1 MVRLISVE
9 GNIAS
14 GKTTLLARLRERYA
28 SDSRVIFVP
37 EPVSEWESI
46 KDQSGKGMLAKYYA
60 DQQRYA
66 FAFQMM
72 AYISRLA
79 LLRSAL
85 RTDGVEV
92 IITERSVLTDKHVF
106 AQMLHSSGRLEDVEY
121 AIYTRWF
128 NEFLEEMPAPEIVY
142 VRTAPETCMRRLQV
156 RGRKGEQVPLSYLRS
171 VHERHETWLMGGG
184 SDSPYRV
191 LTINATPD
199 ITETPY
205 VVTEWLAA
213 IDRFVWSP
221 AASPD
226 LTAVVA
232 VPADVA
238 VAAPAPPLAR
248 AIASEPPTWTLQ
260 FDGASRGNP
269 GHGGA
274 GWVLLR
280 GGTVVEQGAH
290 YLSPSCTNNWAEYQA
305 LIAGLSA
312 VQNMRIQDLTVE
324 GDSKLV
330 VDQMNGACATRN
342 SDLVSLRNEASDLRG
357 KIGRVR
363 LRHIPRQE
371 NKLAD
376 ALANQAIDAELS
388 SRTAV
393 RASSAD

>member
-1 MVRLISVE
+1 MVRLVSVE

-14 GKTTLLARLRERYA
+14 GKTTLLGRVKDRYA
-28 SDSRVIFVP
+28 SDSRVVFVP
-37 EPVSEWESI
+37 EPVEEWESI
-46 KDQSGKGMLAKYYA
+46 KDQSGTGMLAKYYA
-60 DQQRYA
+60 DQHKYA

-85 RTDGVEV
+85 RMQGVEV

-106 AQMLHSSGRLEDVEY
+106 AQMLHSSGHLEDVEY

-128 NEFLEEMPAPEIVY
+128 NEFLDEMPAPEIVY
-142 VRTAPETCMRRLQV
+142 VRTAPETCMQRLRV
-156 RGRKGEQVPLSYLRS
+156 RGRQGESVPLSYLEG
-171 VHERHETWLMGGG
+171 VHERHESWLMGGATEA
-184 SDSPYRV
+184 PYRV

-213 IDRFVWSP
+213 IDRFVWSTS
-221 AASPD
+221 ACRDQTSD
-226 LTAVVA
+226 LT
-232 VPADVA
+232 
-238 VAAPAPPLAR
+238 APAPPPLPAVTP
-248 AIASEPPTWTLQ
+248 EPPVWTLQ

-280 GGTVVEQGAH
+280 GGAVVEQGAH

-312 VQNMRIQDLTVE
+312 VQNMRIQDITVE

-330 VDQMNGACATRN
+330 VDQMNGTCATRH
-342 SDLVSLRNEASDLRG
+342 SDLISLRNEASNLRG

-371 NKLAD
+371 NSLAD

-388 SRTAV
+388 SQTGV
-393 RASSAD
+393 CASSAD